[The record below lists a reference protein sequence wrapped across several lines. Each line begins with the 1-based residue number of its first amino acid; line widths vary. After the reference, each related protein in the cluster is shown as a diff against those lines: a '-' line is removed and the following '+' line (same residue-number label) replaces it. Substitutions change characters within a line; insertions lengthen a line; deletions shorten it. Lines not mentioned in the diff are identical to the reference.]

1 MDAIRDSIRVIGS
14 RTYVRFYQRPAPDA
28 AWSAVTIDLAAA

>member
-14 RTYVRFYQRPAPDA
+14 RTYIRFYDRPTPDA
-28 AWSAVTIDLAAA
+28 AWQAVTIDMASA